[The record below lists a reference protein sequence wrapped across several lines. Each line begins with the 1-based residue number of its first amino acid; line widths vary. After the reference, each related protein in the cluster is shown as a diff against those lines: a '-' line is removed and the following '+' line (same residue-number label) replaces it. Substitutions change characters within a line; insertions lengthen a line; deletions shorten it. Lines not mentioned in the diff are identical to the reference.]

1 MDTPTAA
8 RERRFRV
15 LYADHYDQ
23 VLRFVARRSS
33 PASAEDVVA
42 EAFLVAWRR
51 LDDVPSRV
59 GEALPWLY
67 AVARNCLLNS
77 TRAAGRQGALA
88 VRIAEVSPADSHLAH
103 LDTDHIARRVDLA
116 AAWHHLTDAEQEVL
130 ALALWE
136 DLPSPAAARVLG
148 TTAAAYRL
156 RLSRARHAL
165 RRHLEPTDS
174 PVRAA
179 PGPALLQENP

>member
-1 MDTPTAA
+1 MDTPAA
-8 RERRFRV
+8 REQRFRA
-15 LYADHYDQ
+15 LYADHYDH

-51 LDDVPSRV
+51 LDDVPTRV

-77 TRAAGRQGALA
+77 ARAAGRQGALA
-88 VRIAEVSPADSHLAH
+88 VRIGDAGPSHAH

-116 AAWHHLTDAEQEVL
+116 TAWQRLTDAEQEVL
-130 ALALWE
+130 ALAIWE

-156 RLSRARHAL
+156 RLSRARRAL
-165 RRHLEPTDS
+165 RRHLDPTDT
-174 PVRAA
+174 PVPARPA
-179 PGPALLQENP
+179 PALLKENS

>member
-1 MDTPTAA
+1 MDPLTAA
-8 RERRFRV
+8 REQRFRA
-15 LYADHYDQ
+15 LYAAHYDH

-51 LDDVPSRV
+51 LDDVPTRV

-77 TRAAGRQGALA
+77 ARAAGRQEALA
-88 VRIAEVSPADSHLAH
+88 VRISDAGPAHADHAH

-116 AAWHHLTDAEQEVL
+116 AAWQRLSHAEQEVL
-130 ALALWE
+130 ALAIWE

-156 RLSRARHAL
+156 RLSRARRTL
-165 RRHLEPTDS
+165 RRHLEPTDT
-174 PVRAA
+174 PVRAVPA
-179 PGPALLQENP
+179 PVLLQENP

>member
-1 MDTPTAA
+1 MDTPAAA
-8 RERRFRV
+8 REHRFRA
-15 LYADHYDQ
+15 LYADHYDH

-51 LDDVPSRV
+51 LDDVPTRV

-77 TRAAGRQGALA
+77 ARAAGRQGALA
-88 VRIAEVSPADSHLAH
+88 VRIGDAGLSHTH

-116 AAWHHLTDAEQEVL
+116 AAWQRLTGAEQEVL
-130 ALALWE
+130 ALAIWE

-156 RLSRARHAL
+156 RLSRARRTL
-165 RRHLEPTDS
+165 RRHLDPPDTQ
-174 PVRAA
+174 VRALPA
-179 PGPALLQENP
+179 PALLKENS

>member
-1 MDTPTAA
+1 MSTPAAA
-8 RERRFRV
+8 REQRFRA
-15 LYADHYDQ
+15 LYADHYDH

-51 LDDVPSRV
+51 LDDVPTRV

-77 TRAAGRQGALA
+77 ARATGRQGALA
-88 VRIAEVSPADSHLAH
+88 VRIADAGPSDAHHTH

-116 AAWHHLTDAEQEVL
+116 TAWQRLTDAEQEVL
-130 ALALWE
+130 ALAIWE

-156 RLSRARHAL
+156 RLSRARRTL
-165 RRHLEPTDS
+165 RRHLDPTDT
-174 PVRAA
+174 PVRALPA
-179 PGPALLQENP
+179 PALLKENS